1 MVVVRTEE
9 KARSASAAAA
19 AELGAWVKLWLCVIW
34 TFLSRKFQ
42 LLVPLREAPYNCSCS
57 VIFLRTLLKLF
68 PNRSLKNYR
77 DGAET
82 LTRHFIPS
90 IARCY
95 STSHTLGTK
104 STKMFSVVE
113 SCQGVLRIGIGKMV
127 KQKILAK
134 MEG

>member
-1 MVVVRTEE
+1 M
-9 KARSASAAAA
+9 K
-19 AELGAWVKLWLCVIW
+19 LLWLCVIW

-82 LTRHFIPS
+82 LTRHFTFVVVVYVYLRLLLRVAIL
-90 IARCY
+90 
-95 STSHTLGTK
+95 TTLGTK
-104 STKMFSVVE
+104 CSV
-113 SCQGVLRIGIGKMV
+113 SYIGILIQPGMKELTDEIGKV
-127 KQKILAK
+127 PYRETAFLF
-134 MEG
+134 

>member
-1 MVVVRTEE
+1 M
-9 KARSASAAAA
+9 
-19 AELGAWVKLWLCVIW
+19 ELKHSHA
-34 TFLSRKFQ
+34 
-42 LLVPLREAPYNCSCS
+42 
-57 VIFLRTLLKLF
+57 TLLCSSI
-68 PNRSLKNYR
+68 P
-77 DGAET
+77 
-82 LTRHFIPS
+82 IPS

-127 KQKILAK
+127 KQKTLAK